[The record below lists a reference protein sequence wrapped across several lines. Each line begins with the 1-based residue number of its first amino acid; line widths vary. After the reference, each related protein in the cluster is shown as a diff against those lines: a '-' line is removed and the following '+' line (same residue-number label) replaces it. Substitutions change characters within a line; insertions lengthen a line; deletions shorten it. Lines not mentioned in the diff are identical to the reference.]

1 MDGKIQIK
9 NIGKHLQHIQKNN
22 LIMSKQV
29 IFFATEEDKK
39 DIASLLINFF
49 GELLQTYS
57 RIKSDFSPFE
67 EQEKR
72 KLFLIEKDKID
83 TLSFSYYENQDG
95 TIDDF
100 LEIYKNP
107 IIEYLP
113 ADYNYKEGY
122 YTEGRFYCCSED
134 KDFCNKVGKFFTKF
148 KKQFLYSKK
157 WGCYISK
164 NIDIENT
171 SFFIPNMIV
180 KITKEDLSKK
190 S

>member
-1 MDGKIQIK
+1 M
-9 NIGKHLQHIQKNN
+9 
-22 LIMSKQV
+22 
-29 IFFATEEDKK
+29 
-39 DIASLLINFF
+39 
-49 GELLQTYS
+49 
-57 RIKSDFSPFE
+57 
-67 EQEKR
+67 
-72 KLFLIEKDKID
+72 
-83 TLSFSYYENQDG
+83 SFSYHENQDG

-107 IIEYLP
+107 TIEYLP

-122 YTEGRFYCCSED
+122 YTQGRFYCCSED